1 MKSLLTFLC
10 AFLLACACSIGA
22 VILLSGRNRG
32 TGTTIAELPP
42 HVLYIYG
49 WEPEGEQLTFDDE
62 LALLRAAFPES
73 EVELYKWNSQVDVDQ
88 CLEIADNVAEFLA
101 SQLAALP
108 ESKRREIVLVGHS
121 LGARI
126 AIKAI
131 ASPTLQDKPVRYG
144 IFLAAA
150 IPHDAP
156 EIEKAIKNSREPNIS
171 VFNRQDYVL
180 RHLYVL
186 FGENQKNAL
195 GAYGYAFP
203 FRRDELR
210 QFEIAA
216 ETEKVETLDEY
227 LTQLE
232 NHFAVFYLNEL
243 PDILDSLKKGD
254 PAALDDDA
262 LDDSTSVEAVE
273 AIMVPQDRPNTPV
286 KVILELG
293 DETVDAFEG
302 WKLQHVMLGLYRIV
316 DPLDYQRA
324 VGSEQAMRKSF
335 EVVRSQLIDKQDAKA
350 LKQTDS
356 TESQESPDLS
366 NKESAP

>member
-1 MKSLLTFLC
+1 MKSLLTFVC

-22 VILLSGRNRG
+22 VVLLSGRAGG
-32 TGTTIAELPP
+32 TGTSFAEIRP
-42 HVLYIYG
+42 HVIYIYG
-49 WEPEGEQLTFDDE
+49 WMPEGEETTYDDE
-62 LALLRAAFPES
+62 LSLLRDAFPGS
-73 EVELYKWNSQVDVDQ
+73 EVELYKWNSHADIDY
-88 CLEIADNVAEFLA
+88 CMELADNVAEFLA
-101 SQLAALP
+101 TQLAALP

-126 AIKAI
+126 AIRAM
-131 ASPTLQDKPVRYG
+131 ASPTLKDKPIRYG

-216 ETEKVETLDEY
+216 RSDPGIDQKDLPRHVAVVVDERAVHIEDVETDHYGSLAASS
-227 LTQLE
+227 
-232 NHFAVFYLNEL
+232 N
-243 PDILDSLKKGD
+243 ILMSGCTMY
-254 PAALDDDA
+254 
-262 LDDSTSVEAVE
+262 SMTRR
-273 AIMVPQDRPNTPV
+273 RPTLISACATMPGIRR
-286 KVILELG
+286 KFLG
-293 DETVDAFEG
+293 
-302 WKLQHVMLGLYRIV
+302 
-316 DPLDYQRA
+316 
-324 VGSEQAMRKSF
+324 
-335 EVVRSQLIDKQDAKA
+335 
-350 LKQTDS
+350 
-356 TESQESPDLS
+356 
-366 NKESAP
+366 